1 MMTASKPKASTAGMI
16 TAVAVAW
23 IACGVFCLCQPWS
36 MALYRNGFQVLLVGT
51 LTYIV
56 SSHLE

>member
-1 MMTASKPKASTAGMI
+1 MSPSKSRARAAGTI

-36 MALYRNGFQVLLVGT
+36 MALYRNGFQILLAGT

-56 SSHLE
+56 SSHFE